1 MRILITGGGGML
13 GLDVQRAAEAAG
25 HETVAL
31 ARAQLDI
38 TDGEAVAEAVAGA
51 EPDAVINCAAWTDV
65 DGAES
70 RAQDATAVNGAG
82 AGNVAAAAA
91 AAGAWIVHVST
102 DYVFDGDKPT
112 AYVESDLA
120 SPVSAYGRSKL
131 DGELAVAA
139 AAPEGHTIVRTAWL
153 FGAGGKCF
161 PKTILRAASQR
172 PELTVVSDQIG
183 CPTFTGH
190 LAPALVAL
198 AEQRTTD
205 VLHVAGQGQCSW
217 YEFAAAIVAAAGVE
231 CPVRPIS
238 SDEYPT
244 PTRRPAN
251 SVLISERGAP
261 TLPEWPAG
269 LQQFISELAEVRA

>member
-1 MRILITGGGGML
+1 MRIVITGGGGML
-13 GLDVQRAAEAAG
+13 GSDVQRAAEEAG
-25 HETVAL
+25 HDTYAL
-31 ARAQLDI
+31 TRAQLDI
-38 TDGEAVAEAVAGA
+38 TDPGAVSEAIGEAA
-51 EPDAVINCAAWTDV
+51 PDAVINCAAWTDV

-70 RAQDATAVNGAG
+70 RERDAAAINGAG

-102 DYVFDGDKPT
+102 DYVFDGEKSD
-112 AYVESDLA
+112 AYVESDPA

-190 LAPALVAL
+190 LASALVAL
-198 AEQRTTD
+198 AQRRMPG

-217 YEFAAAIVAAAGVE
+217 YEFAAATVAAAGVD

-238 SDEYPT
+238 SEDYPT

-261 TLPEWPAG
+261 TLPEWRAG
-269 LQQFISELAEVRA
+269 LAQFISELAEVRA